1 MQNPD
6 VILWCFFVT
15 ATTLPVFAQGSSTE
29 CKGKHKKIERLTA
42 GNYAWNIDDV
52 TLEIMSEALD
62 QCMLNSSEMCLDIK
76 YINNKCVHLC
86 LKKAG
91 DGKYFKPE
99 QSDIFSTK

>member
-15 ATTLPVFAQGSSTE
+15 AITLPVFAQGSSTE
-29 CKGKHKKIERLTA
+29 CKGEHKKIERLTA
-42 GNYAWNIDDV
+42 GNYAWKIDH
-52 TLEIMSEALD
+52 LEIMSEALD

-76 YINNKCVHLC
+76 YKNNKCVHLC
-86 LKKAG
+86 LKAG

>member
-42 GNYAWNIDDV
+42 GNYTWNIDDV

-86 LKKAG
+86 LKKER

-99 QSDIFSTK
+99 QSVIFSTK

>member
-29 CKGKHKKIERLTA
+29 CKGEHKKIERLTA
-42 GNYAWNIDDV
+42 GNYAWKIDH
-52 TLEIMSEALD
+52 LEIMSEALD

-76 YINNKCVHLC
+76 YKNNKYVHLC
-86 LKKAG
+86 LKKER

>member
-1 MQNPD
+1 MQIPD

-15 ATTLPVFAQGSSTE
+15 ATTLPVFAQGPSTE
-29 CKGKHKKIERLTA
+29 CKGEHKKIERLTA

-76 YINNKCVHLC
+76 YKNNKCVHLC
-86 LKKAG
+86 LKKEG

-99 QSDIFSTK
+99 QSVIFSTK

>member
-42 GNYAWNIDDV
+42 GNYTWNIDDV

-86 LKKAG
+86 LKEG

>member
-15 ATTLPVFAQGSSTE
+15 ATTLPVFAQVPSTE
-29 CKGKHKKIERLTA
+29 CKGEHKKIERLTA
-42 GNYAWNIDDV
+42 GNYAWKIDDV

-76 YINNKCVHLC
+76 YKNNKCVHLC
-86 LKKAG
+86 LKKEG

>member
-29 CKGKHKKIERLTA
+29 CKGEHKKIECLTA
-42 GNYAWNIDDV
+42 GNYAWKIDD
-52 TLEIMSEALD
+52 LEIMSEALD

-76 YINNKCVHLC
+76 YKNNKCVHLC
-86 LKKAG
+86 LKAG

>member
-1 MQNPD
+1 MLQQQPYQSLLK
-6 VILWCFFVT
+6 V
-15 ATTLPVFAQGSSTE
+15 PVQSA
-29 CKGKHKKIERLTA
+29 KANIKKIERLTA
-42 GNYAWNIDDV
+42 GNYTWNIDDV

-76 YINNKCVHLC
+76 YKNNKCVHLC

-99 QSDIFSTK
+99 QSVIFSTK

>member
-29 CKGKHKKIERLTA
+29 CKGEHKKIERLTA

-76 YINNKCVHLC
+76 YKNNKCVQLC
-86 LKKAG
+86 LKER

-99 QSDIFSTK
+99 QSVIFSTK

>member
-15 ATTLPVFAQGSSTE
+15 ATTLPVFAQVPSTE
-29 CKGKHKKIERLTA
+29 CKGEHKKIERLTA
-42 GNYAWNIDDV
+42 GNYAWKIDDV

-76 YINNKCVHLC
+76 YKNNKYVHLC
-86 LKKAG
+86 LKKER

>member
-1 MQNPD
+1 
-6 VILWCFFVT
+6 
-15 ATTLPVFAQGSSTE
+15 
-29 CKGKHKKIERLTA
+29 
-42 GNYAWNIDDV
+42 
-52 TLEIMSEALD
+52 MSEALD

-76 YINNKCVHLC
+76 YKNNKCVHLC

>member
-6 VILWCFFVT
+6 IILWCFFVT

-86 LKKAG
+86 LKEG

>member
-29 CKGKHKKIERLTA
+29 CKGEHKKIERLTA
-42 GNYAWNIDDV
+42 GNYAWKIDN
-52 TLEIMSEALD
+52 LEIMSEALD

-76 YINNKCVHLC
+76 YKNNKCVHLC
-86 LKKAG
+86 LKAG

>member
-86 LKKAG
+86 LKEG

>member
-15 ATTLPVFAQGSSTE
+15 ATTLPVFAQVPSTE
-29 CKGKHKKIERLTA
+29 CKGEHKKIERLTA
-42 GNYAWNIDDV
+42 GNYAWKIDDV

-62 QCMLNSSEMCLDIK
+62 QCMLNSSEMYLDIK
-76 YINNKCVHLC
+76 YKNNKCVHLC

>member
-29 CKGKHKKIERLTA
+29 CKGEHKKIERLTA
-42 GNYAWNIDDV
+42 GNYAWKIDN
-52 TLEIMSEALD
+52 LEIMSEALD

-76 YINNKCVHLC
+76 YKNNKCVHLC
-86 LKKAG
+86 LKEG

-99 QSDIFSTK
+99 QSVIFSTK